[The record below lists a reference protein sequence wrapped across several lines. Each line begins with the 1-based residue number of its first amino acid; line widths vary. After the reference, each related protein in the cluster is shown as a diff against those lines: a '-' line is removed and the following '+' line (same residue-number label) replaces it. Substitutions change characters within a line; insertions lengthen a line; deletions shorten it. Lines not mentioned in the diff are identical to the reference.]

1 MTILLVILTIV
12 FTTVYMTSL
21 YGAVNVMLDQD
32 FQLTPAFFLM
42 VLTPILNT
50 IVWRRLSKK
59 ANYKNSFKETW
70 LKIFG
75 KER

>member
-50 IVWRRLSKK
+50 ISR
-59 ANYKNSFKETW
+59 N
-70 LKIFG
+70 
-75 KER
+75 